1 MPDNHERFKISPAC
15 HTCSRRFVFY
25 TTRLV
30 TAQGEVE
37 NFGTL
42 RPNPA
47 SDFKLMFIHHR
58 LATHAPDTFQSK
70 SAAPLAIEI
79 CGPVSRAA
87 AKECSPRR
95 KPWVRRPTES
105 SPGGAKECSPQR
117 KPWAEG
123 RKKNV
128 AHLRPYP
135 AAIDLQNTP
144 TPPSNQIRIPR

>member
-95 KPWVRRPTES
+95 KPW
-105 SPGGAKECSPQR
+105 
-117 KPWAEG
+117 AEG

-135 AAIDLQNTP
+135 AALDLQHTP